1 MKKFIWPI
9 YLIFLQKVDS
19 TNHYIKRIT
28 LKYMKNWT
36 IVWSINQINGKGVG
50 KNHWDTEKGK
60 NLTFS
65 IFLKSI
71 IFPINK
77 GYIINFII
85 SNAIH
90 KTLFIYNQNIW
101 IKWPNDIIL
110 LNKKIGGIL
119 IENNVLYKKI
129 YAIIIGIGL
138 NVNQI
143 KFDKKFQASSLKKIL
158 KKNFQLEKLFYELIY
173 FIQKECF
180 LFMTYGEKFIRNYY
194 INHLYMKD
202 KISFFEII
210 NNNYKHQKFT
220 KGIIRNINKKGN
232 LIIEF
237 KNDNKLYSFSKKK
250 IKLIF

>member
-19 TNHYIKRIT
+19 TNQYAKRNKS
-28 LKYMKNWT
+28 KYMKNWT
-36 IVWSINQINGKGVG
+36 IIWSINQTNGKGVG

-65 IFLKSI
+65 IFLNSI
-71 IFPINK
+71 IFPIDK

-90 KTLFIYNQNIW
+90 KTLFFYNKKIW

-110 LNKKIGGIL
+110 MNKKIGGIL
-119 IENNVLYKKI
+119 IENNVFYKKI
-129 YAIIIGIGL
+129 HTIIIGVGI

-143 KFDKKFQASSLKKIL
+143 KFDEKLQATSLKKIL
-158 KKNFQLEKLFYELIY
+158 KKNFKLEKLFYKLIY
-173 FIQKECF
+173 SIQKEYF

-194 INHLYMKD
+194 IDHLYMKD

-210 NNNYKHQKFT
+210 NNDHKKFT
-220 KGIIRNINKKGN
+220 KGVIRNITKKGN

-237 KNDNKLYSFSKKK
+237 KKDRKLYSFSKKK

>member
-1 MKKFIWPI
+1 MKKIIWPI

-19 TNHYIKRIT
+19 TNQYIKRNI
-28 LKYMKNWT
+28 LKYIKNWT

-50 KNHWDTEKGK
+50 KNHWNTEKGK

-71 IFPINK
+71 IFPIDK
-77 GYIINFII
+77 GYIINLII

-90 KTLFIYNQNIW
+90 KTLFVYNKNIW

-129 YAIIIGIGL
+129 YTIIIGIGL

-143 KFDKKFQASSLKKIL
+143 KFDEKFQASSLKKIL
-158 KKNFQLEKLFYELIY
+158 KKNFQLEQLFYELIY
-173 FIQKECF
+173 SIQKEWLF
-180 LFMTYGEKFIRNYY
+180 FMTYGEKFIRNYY
-194 INHLYMKD
+194 INYLYMKD
-202 KISFFEII
+202 KISFFDII
-210 NNNYKHQKFT
+210 NNNHKHKKITQ
-220 KGIIRNINKKGN
+220 GIIRNITKKGN

-237 KNDNKLYSFSKKK
+237 KKNNKLYSFSQKK